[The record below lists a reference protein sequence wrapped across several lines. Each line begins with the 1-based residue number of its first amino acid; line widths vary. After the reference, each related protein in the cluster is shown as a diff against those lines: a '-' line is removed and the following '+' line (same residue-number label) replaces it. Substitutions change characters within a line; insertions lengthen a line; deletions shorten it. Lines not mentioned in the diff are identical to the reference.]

1 MRSLFLL
8 IALFV
13 AIDAAAAPTPPP
25 APAVGQ
31 IVDAKGKI
39 TLVSSVRG
47 LKAELLTPLRKGD
60 RLTTDKSG
68 SVELSFFKDGGRFR
82 LGPNSSARV
91 EEANLVRVSGA
102 APQVLK
108 KAWQPTQM
116 ASSASI
122 RQLGL
127 VIRGGDD
134 GNGPKNASPDGT
146 VRQTPIILRWDGPI
160 PEGEL
165 QLKVQNPQG
174 RRHQVTLK
182 TEAREYALPDG
193 VCEPGVNYVWILTAF
208 AANGDPGASV
218 SGGIRLLKP
227 EEREALEALEAE
239 VAAEREKSP
248 LSLAPIVI
256 LASAYERLAM
266 RTEAAQTLQEALKLR
281 PNDTAIR
288 ARLLRLS
295 PPVTRPK

>member
-1 MRSLFLL
+1 MRTTFLIVTGL
-8 IALFV
+8 LATA
-13 AIDAAAAPTPPP
+13 AIAAPKP

-31 IVDAKGKI
+31 IVDIKGKV
-39 TLVSSVRG
+39 TLVSAG
-47 LKAELLTPLRKGD
+47 KPAKAELLTPLRKGD
-60 RLTTDKSG
+60 RLTTGKSA
-68 SVELSFFKDGGRFR
+68 SVEVSLFQGGGRFR
-82 LGPNSSARV
+82 LEPGSSARV
-91 EEANLVRVSGA
+91 EDAVLTRVSGA
-102 APQVLK
+102 APKALK
-108 KAWQPTQM
+108 KAWQPTRM
-116 ASSASI
+116 AASASI

-127 VIRGGDD
+127 VVRGAEDA
-134 GNGPKNASPDGT
+134 NGPKNASPDGT

-160 PEGEL
+160 PDGEL
-165 QLKVQNPQG
+165 RLRVQNPQG
-174 RRHQVTLK
+174 RRHETTLK
-182 TEAREYALPDG
+182 PEAREYALPDG

-239 VAAEREKSP
+239 VAAEREKAP
-248 LSLAPIVI
+248 AGLAPLLI

-281 PNDTAIR
+281 PNDTALR

-295 PPVTRPK
+295 PPVNPPKQ